1 MKKNAPLYEVRE
13 IKDLKDMLAQSVS
26 IFGDKALFLV
36 KEIKGEPYKEKS
48 YKTYNEDV
56 SAFGTALMN
65 LKINDMRV
73 AIIGESRYEWYVT
86 YMATV
91 NGSGI
96 VVPLD
101 KELPQQEIANLIK
114 RAHCNVVVYSE
125 AKEKDIV
132 AIKDQI
138 DTVQYFIKM
147 DDHPSLENNIDK
159 NTTVNEIA
167 NKNMIEN
174 ESTDKNSIDK
184 NNIDYETTDKNT
196 LKNLIHF
203 SEMLIKGKDLI
214 IGGDRSF
221 LDNVIDPNEMKI
233 ILFTSG
239 TTSDSKAVMLSHN
252 NIAYN
257 LMGMCKML
265 YIGTEDIFLSVL
277 PLHHTYECTCGFL
290 CQLYRGSTIAQCEG
304 LRYIVKNMQE
314 CKVTT
319 MNVVPL
325 MIESFYRK
333 IFSKENEPK
342 LRKAIAISN
351 ALRLVGI
358 DLRTKLFARVHEA
371 FGGHLHLL
379 ISGGAPVD
387 PKMLKSMQDIGIHA
401 VQGYGLTEC
410 APILALN
417 RDVFYKNGA
426 AGMVLP
432 GVDVKI
438 IDVDEN
444 GNGEIIGKG
453 ANIMLG
459 YYENEEATKEAIIDG
474 YFHTGDIGHIDEDNF
489 IFITGR
495 KKNVIITKNGKNIFP
510 EEIETLLVRQPHIKE
525 ALVYSKPS
533 DDGDDVIVSAEIF
546 PDFDAVKDTLGDP
559 YSPEKLYQMIG
570 EEIKVVNKEL
580 TAYKS
585 IKHYHTRDTEF
596 EKTTSKKIK
605 RAAFIPVNQ

>member
-1 MKKNAPLYEVRE
+1 MKKNIPFYEVRD

-26 IFGDKALFLV
+26 LYGDKAIFLI
-36 KEIKGEPYKEKS
+36 KEVKGEPYKEIS
-48 YKTYNEDV
+48 YKRFNEDIN
-56 SAFGTALMN
+56 ALGTALIN
-65 LKINDMRV
+65 LKLDDTRV
-73 AIIGESRYEWYVT
+73 AIIGESRYEWYIT
-86 YMATV
+86 YMSTV
-91 NGSGI
+91 NGAGI

-114 RAHCNVVVYSE
+114 RAHCNVVVYSAAK
-125 AKEKDIV
+125 AKEIE

-138 DTVQYFIKM
+138 PGVQYFIGM
-147 DDHPSLENNIDK
+147 D
-159 NTTVNEIA
+159 
-167 NKNMIEN
+167 
-174 ESTDKNSIDK
+174 
-184 NNIDYETTDKNT
+184 ETKDDGKV
-196 LKNLIHF
+196 LAF
-203 SEMLIKGKDLI
+203 SEMINKGKELVKN
-214 IGGDRSF
+214 GNRSF
-221 LDNVIDPNEMKI
+221 IDATIDPDAMKI

-239 TTSDSKAVMLSHN
+239 TTADSKAVMLSHY
-252 NIAYN
+252 NIAFN
-257 LMGMCKML
+257 LMEMCKMIF
-265 YIGTEDIFLSVL
+265 IGPEDTFLSVL

-314 CKVTT
+314 SKVTI

-342 LRKAIAISN
+342 LRKAIVISN
-351 ALRLVGI
+351 ALRKVGI
-358 DLRTKLFARVHEA
+358 DIRKKLFARVHET
-371 FGGHLHLL
+371 FGGHLKLL

-387 PKMLKSMQDIGIHA
+387 PKMLKAMQDIGINA

-410 APILALN
+410 APILAVN
-417 RDVFYKNGA
+417 RDINYKNGA
-426 AGMVLP
+426 AGMIMP
-432 GVDVKI
+432 GVEVKI

-453 ANIMLG
+453 PNIMLG
-459 YYENEEATKEAIIDG
+459 YYENEEATKESIVDG

-570 EEIKVVNKEL
+570 EEIKVINNEL

-585 IKHYHTRDTEF
+585 IKYYHTRDTEF